1 MKKDIK
7 NQTDWNKDDDDDGK
21 FWGVTSTAAFEAA
34 HGYQASGFTGA
45 LWLTKLLQT
54 QPDCNGESGQ
64 LQARIDVSMPQN
76 MQVIH
81 LRCVKQF

>member
-1 MKKDIK
+1 LKLLTAIK
-7 NQTDWNKDDDDDGK
+7 PPVLPERYDLQ
-21 FWGVTSTAAFEAA
+21 S
-34 HGYQASGFTGA
+34 
-45 LWLTKLLQT
+45 LQT